1 MKTRRGQETT
11 KKFNIESA
19 KKIINY
25 LIEQDESID
34 FLHPVDSDK
43 LGIPSYRRIITHPMD
58 ISTIRTKI
66 KNRKYETIGDT
77 LKDIQLIWDNCRTFN
92 KEDSVKII

>member
-19 KKIINY
+19 KNLIKY

-34 FLHPVDSDK
+34 FLYPVDSDK
-43 LGIPSYRRIITHPMD
+43 LGIPSYKKIITHPMD

-66 KNRKYETIGDT
+66 KNRKYETIEDT
-77 LKDIQLIWDNCRTFN
+77 IKDIQLIWNNCRTFN
-92 KEDSVKII
+92 EKDSVKII